1 MSFLDLENQ
10 RPGSVPPGAA
20 PSDTPSAG
28 PGPLIAE
35 FATQVKRLERERR
48 RLTANGGSDA
58 GLMETVRAH
67 LIPQCHATRDK
78 IVRLHLLPEGRFA
91 GDFHTVNA
99 KLETLESQ
107 FKEIFRAADAAASV
121 AATSAAASA
130 VGSPGRASS
139 AANSANYVS
148 IHIDEHSSL
157 LNKDQG
163 GATAQMQTQLPQQ
176 SYGSATANA
185 LDQEELDFHTII
197 EQDREAQISRIHGA
211 VSEVNAIFHQ
221 LGSLI
226 QEQGAQV
233 ETIDDNIQ
241 EFAGNTQRANEQL
254 KKADENQRKRNK
266 CGLVTL
272 VVVSV
277 VLLTII
283 LVALS

>member
-10 RPGSVPPGAA
+10 RGSTTTVHGNPAPVPT
-20 PSDTPSAG
+20 SDG

-48 RLTANGGSDA
+48 RLTANGGSDTT
-58 GLMETVRAH
+58 LLQTVREH
-67 LIPQCHATRDK
+67 LIPQCHTMRDR
-78 IVRLHLLPEGRFA
+78 IVRLHLMPESRFA
-91 GDFHTVNA
+91 SDYGAINA
-99 KLETLESQ
+99 KLETLETQ
-107 FKEIFRAADAAASV
+107 FKEIFRTADSNTASKV
-121 AATSAAASA
+121 ATGALAP
-130 VGSPGRASS
+130 GSDTA
-139 AANSANYVS
+139 SANYVS
-148 IHIDEHSSL
+148 IHIDEDSPL
-157 LNKDQG
+157 LSKEQG
-163 GATAQMQTQLPQQ
+163 GSQTQTQLQQ
-176 SYGSATANA
+176 NYGTATNT

-197 EQDREAQISRIHGA
+197 EQDRDAQISRIHGA

-254 KKADENQRKRNK
+254 KKADENQRKRNR
-266 CGLVTL
+266 CGMLTL
-272 VVVSV
+272 VIVSV
-277 VLLTII
+277 VLLTIV